1 VAPVYAAILSV
12 LAFLTAIARGVLH
25 NGNPDRILTVAWLSL
40 LVFAAV
46 GYFAGRLAEWI
57 VDESVRTRMA
67 AEMAAGESV
76 RTRMA
81 AEMAAGES
89 EQEAETAAEAD
100 DQR

>member
-1 VAPVYAAILSV
+1 MAPVYAAILSV

-25 NGNPDRILTVAWLSL
+25 NGNPDTILTVAWLSL

-67 AEMAAGESV
+67 AEMAA
-76 RTRMA
+76 R
-81 AEMAAGES
+81 ES
-89 EQEAETAAEAD
+89 EQEAQTAAEAD